1 MTNIRYVL
9 DQLLSDKLCKG
20 LVDHFWQPPL
30 CQPLPFNFG
39 KISCNKFDQLSIL
52 LPVTKSGRIQC
63 RASGS
68 QFGPPGLPPLVSH
81 CGLSPLKDATFSAET
96 I

>member
-1 MTNIRYVL
+1 LEAPTL
-9 DQLLSDKLCKG
+9 PTAPFL
-20 LVDHFWQPPL
+20 FWQS
-30 CQPLPFNFG
+30 
-39 KISCNKFDQLSIL
+39 IKFDQLSIL